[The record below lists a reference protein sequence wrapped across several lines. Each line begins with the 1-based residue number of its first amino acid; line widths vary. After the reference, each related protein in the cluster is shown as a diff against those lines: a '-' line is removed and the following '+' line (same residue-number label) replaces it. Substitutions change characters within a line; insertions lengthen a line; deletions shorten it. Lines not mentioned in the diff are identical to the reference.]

1 MAKMS
6 SFIMVRTVVF
16 IRDAVMLDMAMTDTV
31 LSV

>member
-1 MAKMS
+1 MAKVS

-31 LSV
+31 